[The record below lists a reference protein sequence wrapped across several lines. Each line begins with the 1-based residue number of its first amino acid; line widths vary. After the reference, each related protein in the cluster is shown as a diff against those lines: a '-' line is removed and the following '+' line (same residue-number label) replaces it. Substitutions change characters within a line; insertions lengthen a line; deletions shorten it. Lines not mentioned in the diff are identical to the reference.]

1 MKKSVLIRAALLC
14 LLAVP
19 AAGQVPAGPQEK
31 MPLDGEVRVG
41 RLDNGMTY
49 YIRHYDNPR
58 QRADFFIAHDVGAL
72 QEEDDQNGLAHFLE
86 HMAFNGTKHF
96 PGKGILNYLAANGV
110 RFGYNVN
117 AYTSRDRTV
126 YNVSNVP
133 LVREGLVDSLLLIL
147 HDWSYYIAC
156 EPGEIESE
164 RGVIREE
171 WRRGND
177 ARSRMAR
184 KSAEVEY
191 DGSKYARRD
200 VIGDMEIVNS
210 FGRQTLIDFYHKWY
224 RPDLQAVI
232 VVGDVDVDAMER
244 KIRDVMSSIPK
255 AENPARKEVY
265 DIPQRDKPRYGLVTD
280 PETKAV
286 AVKLIFYQPYPS
298 EEERATVGAVRD
310 ELARKVFLEMARA
323 RLAEAEKRPDARY
336 KRVVAVLG
344 SLATCRN
351 TFMLTALPKEHDM
364 REALAGVLTDVEQI
378 RRYAA
383 RSSRPHV
390 PRWRGARKPRS
401 KSTGSPRTP
410 TWPGGMWSISRAMCP
425 T

>member
-1 MKKSVLIRAALLC
+1 
-14 LLAVP
+14 
-19 AAGQVPAGPQEK
+19 
-31 MPLDGEVRVG
+31 
-41 RLDNGMTY
+41 
-49 YIRHYDNPR
+49 
-58 QRADFFIAHDVGAL
+58 
-72 QEEDDQNGLAHFLE
+72 
-86 HMAFNGTKHF
+86 
-96 PGKGILNYLAANGV
+96 
-110 RFGYNVN
+110 
-117 AYTSRDRTV
+117 
-126 YNVSNVP
+126 
-133 LVREGLVDSLLLIL
+133 
-147 HDWSYYIAC
+147 
-156 EPGEIESE
+156 
-164 RGVIREE
+164 
-171 WRRGND
+171 
-177 ARSRMAR
+177 
-184 KSAEVEY
+184 
-191 DGSKYARRD
+191 
-200 VIGDMEIVNS
+200 MEIVNS

-378 RRYAA
+378 RRYGFSREEFEAA
-383 RSSRPHV
+383 RAKVARSEKAALEKYRLATNTDLAGRYVEHFTRNVPYVTPDDRTRIVGEQLDALTCEEVNGLRAGMTSPEGMLVLVSSSEEYMDKVPAEAEAFDLIDSVKRAKIARPRA
-390 PRWRGARKPRS
+390 PREVRRTAFYGEGDARKGRQDPQGASRGRGVDALERREGLLAHRSRGDRRPQGRGDGGQRGRLRPRQRCGGHAPAS
-401 KSTGSPRTP
+401 ELHSHDGREGPRP
-410 TWPGGMWSISRAMCP
+410 RRDARPAFRPRRQSDGDAGAD
-425 T
+425 